1 MQTALTFFIRKKDRL
16 WTLIPKLSSYLRIF
30 YTAYPSASYP
40 EILEKDNRPYNCLL
54 IETHYDFYICLPY
67 RTHVNHGYA
76 FRFRR
81 SLRSRSNRSGIDYSK
96 MVIVRDQS
104 YISNVPSTVDQ
115 DEYRETMQS
124 INIIVNDAVA
134 YLDDYIAYMNGSSDI
149 SQQEFNRKYGRS
161 SLVYF
166 NDILGINA
174 HTEET

>member
-1 MQTALTFFIRKKDRL
+1 MDFDSQI
-16 WTLIPKLSSYLRIF
+16 IQLSQDF